1 MDTFEI
7 CRVIEYSAF
16 FPELDPI
23 DLQAVLKSYDREEL
37 IKMALLLS
45 LHYGNLYFPN
55 SESTLFSEASKGHM
69 ADLEEHCALYF
80 KHIGLEQGSQVVLVT
95 QRTSLELLRNIFAIP
110 KSDYQDTILSEDK
123 EFMLFKVILTLNEKI
138 MAFGDD
144 AEYKLDELFF
154 LNSYLT
160 NDCNNYTLQSVLQP
174 QLYYFKTFVEFI
186 PKNAVLLEA
195 SEILFSKWGISSWKE
210 YWATIIMLAYDT
222 EKYRKKHQKGL
233 PIINVQNLE
242 DNDETGLFSSS
253 LVDSLSISVED
264 DVAYEDI
271 GNGYDREQNI
281 DYRIFR
287 SKPFVK
293 LSNGQGYVVANI
305 ELLCERL
312 FNSLY
317 FDFLPLINGKK
328 GSVGFFDFNKNFIEK
343 VLFRKTMFHC
353 FTKVVYT
360 YPQRNMPDKEE
371 DKDEPDFY
379 GRTGCKILIAECK
392 AIKMNGIIRDK
403 GDYKMLLENLFQKLA
418 LKTRNLDAK
427 RKYTDKVEP
436 IGVGQLLKHID
447 SIESD
452 NFKWDSNIP
461 DQVAYYPILVLEDVR
476 FLQPG
481 LMSILN
487 KWFMEVAQFFPEIN
501 FCDIVCKPVM
511 VCSINTLYLYD
522 RLIRSRGLTN
532 LIDSFLT
539 REASIDNQGNYI
551 LKPTA
556 DFDSFLRCHRYNKAN
571 TMGKEISEWL
581 TTKHD

>member
-1 MDTFEI
+1 MDTFKI
-7 CRVIEYSAF
+7 CRVIEYSSF
-16 FPELDPI
+16 FPELKPL
-23 DLQAVLKSYDREEL
+23 DLQAALKSYDREEL
-37 IKMALLLS
+37 IRMALLLS
-45 LHYGNLYFPN
+45 LHYGNMYFPN

-69 ADLEEHCALYF
+69 ADLEEHCILYF
-80 KHIGLEQGSQVVLVT
+80 KHIGLKKGSQVILVT

-138 MAFGDD
+138 MAFCND
-144 AEYKLDELFF
+144 AVYKLDELLF

-186 PKNAVLLEA
+186 PKNAVLTKA

-210 YWATIIMLAYDT
+210 YWATIIMLANDT
-222 EKYRKKHQKGL
+222 EKYRKERQKGL
-233 PIINVQNLE
+233 PIINIQNLE
-242 DNDETGLFSSS
+242 DNDETGLFMSS
-253 LVDSLSISVED
+253 LVYSLSISVED
-264 DVAYEDI
+264 YVAYEDI

-293 LSNGQGYVVANI
+293 LSNRQGYVVSNI

-317 FDFLPLINGKK
+317 FDFLPLINGRK
-328 GSVGFFDFNKNFIEK
+328 GSVGFFDFNKDFIEK
-343 VLFRKTMFHC
+343 VLFRKTMFNC
-353 FTKVVYT
+353 FTKDVYT
-360 YPQRNMPDKEE
+360 YPQRNMINKEE

-379 GRTGCKILIAECK
+379 VRTGCKILIAECK
-392 AIKMNGIIRDK
+392 AIKMNGMIRDK

-418 LKTRNLDAK
+418 LKTRNLDAM
-427 RKYTDKVEP
+427 RKDTDKVEP

-452 NFKWDSNIP
+452 DFLWDSRIP
-461 DQVAYYPILVLEDVR
+461 DQVVYYPILVLEDVR

-481 LMSILN
+481 FMSILN
-487 KWFMEVAQFFPEIN
+487 KWFTEVSQHFPELVLN
-501 FCDIVCKPVM
+501 DIVCKPVM

-522 RLIRSRGLTN
+522 RLIKSRGFTN

-539 REASIDNQGNYI
+539 REAVIDKYGNFI
-551 LKPTA
+551 LKSTA
-556 DFDSFLRCHRYNKAN
+556 DFDYFLRCHSFNKAN
-571 TMGKEISEWL
+571 TMGREIKDWL
-581 TTKHD
+581 TKKS